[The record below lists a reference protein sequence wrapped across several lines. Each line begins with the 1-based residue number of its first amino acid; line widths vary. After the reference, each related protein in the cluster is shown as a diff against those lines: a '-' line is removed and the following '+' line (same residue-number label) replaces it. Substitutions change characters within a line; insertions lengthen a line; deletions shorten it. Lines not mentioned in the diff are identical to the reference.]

1 MILAGKRNEK
11 NDKKYIHDLFLNI
24 AGFLPFI
31 CVVPQLH
38 STFVLRTKFISL
50 EINGLVCSCS
60 CRLYVF

>member
-24 AGFLPFI
+24 AGFILFLLLR
-31 CVVPQLH
+31 C
-38 STFVLRTKFISL
+38 STVAFHFCTVWFAS
-50 EINGLVCSCS
+50 SCG